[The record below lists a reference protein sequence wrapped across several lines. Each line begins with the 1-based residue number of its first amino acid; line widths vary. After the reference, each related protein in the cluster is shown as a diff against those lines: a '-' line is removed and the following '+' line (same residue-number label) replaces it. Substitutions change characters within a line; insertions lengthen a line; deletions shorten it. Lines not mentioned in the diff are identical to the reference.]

1 MKNLLL
7 LFLMLFNTNTFSNSC
22 GSPFLGWRPP
32 PRWDIIVNEIEKA
45 GKKEYYQPVQIRKK
59 CSSCGY
65 AGYDKETGY
74 IWIKYNSSI
83 LNPEAEQRF
92 RMAVREWIK
101 NGIEYHE
108 NK

>member
-7 LFLMLFNTNTFSNSC
+7 LILMLFNTNTFSNSC

-45 GKKEYYQPVQIRKK
+45 GKQEYYQPVQIRKK

-83 LNPEAEQRF
+83 LNSEAEQRF

-101 NGIEYHE
+101 HGIEYHE